1 MGDTNV
7 KIKLSADGAQVR
19 RELKLIDRE
28 IQQLGG
34 SQSTSSQ
41 HGQSSHQPNSETQSS
56 TQLPAIQR
64 DSREVAK
71 QETMVGVVVAIRHPL
86 QVEVQVGVEETSLLH
101 KVVQEL
107 EEIIL
112 VATNWVMS

>member
-34 SQSTSSQ
+34 SQSTSQ
-41 HGQSSHQPNSETQSS
+41 TRNQSSSQPNSETQSS

-71 QETMVGVVVAIRHPL
+71 QESRDKTNERLSRELTIIRKEL
-86 QVEVQVGVEETSLLH
+86 QKLNGNNGSNGGGGGSYTPPP
-101 KVVQEL
+101 
-107 EEIIL
+107 
-112 VATNWVMS
+112 